1 MHRGAFIKEK
11 EFKSM
16 IKLSYTELSIK
27 LKKRAAAIAAIMCVV
42 TTASGCGSY
51 NAELTWEIEE
61 STVSEEAD
69 IDSTMRRL
77 YAHFFCLL
85 VGVLVSYCGVYRRRL
100 VSWLYSEIEAAGGMT
115 EGADPYYLNQAKVL
129 EDAEQIIVLT
139 TQEVQERKQQI
150 QHEEEEAGLVN
161 INTADVAQ
169 LMQLNGIGQSR
180 AEAIVAYREQ
190 CGRFTQIEDIQMV
203 TGIKAGLYEKI
214 KDKITVG

>member
-1 MHRGAFIKEK
+1 MEK
-11 EFKSM
+11 EVKSM

-27 LKKRAAAIAAIMCVV
+27 LKKKAAAIAAIMCVV
-42 TTASGCGSY
+42 TTASGCGNY
-51 NAELTWEIEE
+51 NAEITWEIEE

-69 IDSTMRRL
+69 IESTKTPEEADMICVYVGGAVSDSGVYLLPQGSRL
-77 YAHFFCLL
+77 YEA
-85 VGVLVSYCGVYRRRL
+85 
-100 VSWLYSEIEAAGGMT
+100 IEAAGGMT
-115 EGADPYYLNQAKVL
+115 EDADPYYLNQAKIL

-139 TQEVQERKQQI
+139 TQEVQERKEQIRQQA
-150 QHEEEEAGLVN
+150 EEAGLVN
-161 INTADVAQ
+161 INTADVTQ

>member
-1 MHRGAFIKEK
+1 MEK
-11 EFKSM
+11 EVKNM
-16 IKLSYTELSIK
+16 IKLSYTKLNTK
-27 LKKRAAAIAAIMCVV
+27 LKKRVAVIAAAMCMI

-51 NAELTWEIEE
+51 NAEITWEIEE
-61 STVSEEAD
+61 ASSVCEEAD
-69 IDSTMRRL
+69 TESEKTPKEADLICVYVGGAVSDSGVYLLPQGSRL
-77 YAHFFCLL
+77 YEA
-85 VGVLVSYCGVYRRRL
+85 
-100 VSWLYSEIEAAGGMT
+100 IEAAGGMT

-139 TQEVQERKQQI
+139 TQEVQERKEQIRQQA
-150 QHEEEEAGLVN
+150 EEAGLVN
-161 INTADVAQ
+161 INTADVSR

-190 CGRFTQIEDIQMV
+190 CGQFKQIEDIQQV

>member
-1 MHRGAFIKEK
+1 MEK
-11 EFKSM
+11 EVKSM

-42 TTASGCGSY
+42 TTASGCGNY
-51 NAELTWEIEE
+51 NAEITWEIEE

-69 IDSTMRRL
+69 IESTKTPEEADMICVYVGGAVSDSGVYLLPQGSRL
-77 YAHFFCLL
+77 YEA
-85 VGVLVSYCGVYRRRL
+85 
-100 VSWLYSEIEAAGGMT
+100 IEAAGGMT
-115 EGADPYYLNQAKVL
+115 EDADPYYLNQAKIL

-139 TQEVQERKQQI
+139 TQEVQERKEQIRQQA
-150 QHEEEEAGLVN
+150 EEAGLVN
-161 INTADVAQ
+161 INTADVSQ
-169 LMQLNGIGQSR
+169 LMQLNGIGQSK

>member
-1 MHRGAFIKEK
+1 MEK
-11 EFKSM
+11 EVKSM
-16 IKLSYTELSIK
+16 IKLSYTELNIK
-27 LKKRAAAIAAIMCVV
+27 LKKRAAAIAAAMCVI

-51 NAELTWEIEE
+51 NAEITWEIEE
-61 STVSEEAD
+61 SSVSEEAD
-69 IDSTMRRL
+69 MESAKTPEEADMICVYVGGAVSDSGVYLLPLGSRL
-77 YAHFFCLL
+77 YEA
-85 VGVLVSYCGVYRRRL
+85 
-100 VSWLYSEIEAAGGMT
+100 IEAAGGMT

-139 TQEVQERKQQI
+139 TQEVQERKEQIRQQA
-150 QHEEEEAGLVN
+150 EEAGLVN
-161 INTADVAQ
+161 INTADVPQ

-190 CGRFTQIEDIQMV
+190 CGQFKQIEDIQQV

>member
-1 MHRGAFIKEK
+1 MACICCR
-11 EFKSM
+11 
-16 IKLSYTELSIK
+16 
-27 LKKRAAAIAAIMCVV
+27 RAA
-42 TTASGCGSY
+42 
-51 NAELTWEIEE
+51 
-61 STVSEEAD
+61 
-69 IDSTMRRL
+69 
-77 YAHFFCLL
+77 
-85 VGVLVSYCGVYRRRL
+85 
-100 VSWLYSEIEAAGGMT
+100 
-115 EGADPYYLNQAKVL
+115 PYYLNQAKVL

>member
-1 MHRGAFIKEK
+1 MEK
-11 EFKSM
+11 EVKSM
-16 IKLSYTELSIK
+16 IKLSYTELNIK
-27 LKKRAAAIAAIMCVV
+27 LKKRAAAIAAAMCVI

-51 NAELTWEIEE
+51 NAEITWEIEE
-61 STVSEEAD
+61 SSVSEEAD
-69 IDSTMRRL
+69 MESAKTPEEADMICVYVGGAVSDSGVYLLPQGSRL
-77 YAHFFCLL
+77 YEA
-85 VGVLVSYCGVYRRRL
+85 
-100 VSWLYSEIEAAGGMT
+100 IEAAGGMT

-139 TQEVQERKQQI
+139 TQEVQERKEQIRQQA
-150 QHEEEEAGLVN
+150 EEAGLVN
-161 INTADVAQ
+161 INTADVSQ

-190 CGRFTQIEDIQMV
+190 CGQFKQIEDIQQV

>member
-1 MHRGAFIKEK
+1 MEK
-11 EFKSM
+11 EVKSM
-16 IKLSYTELSIK
+16 IKLSYTELNIK
-27 LKKRAAAIAAIMCVV
+27 LKKRAAAIAAAMCVI

-51 NAELTWEIEE
+51 NAEITWEIEE
-61 STVSEEAD
+61 SSVSEEAD
-69 IDSTMRRL
+69 MESAKTPEEADMICVYVGGAVSDSGVYLLPQGSRL
-77 YAHFFCLL
+77 YEA
-85 VGVLVSYCGVYRRRL
+85 
-100 VSWLYSEIEAAGGMT
+100 IEAAGGMT

-139 TQEVQERKQQI
+139 TQEVQERKEQIRQQA
-150 QHEEEEAGLVN
+150 EESGLVN
-161 INTADVAQ
+161 INTADVSQ

-190 CGRFTQIEDIQMV
+190 CGQFKQIEDIQQV

>member
-1 MHRGAFIKEK
+1 MEK
-11 EFKSM
+11 EVKSM

-42 TTASGCGSY
+42 TTASGCGNY
-51 NAELTWEIEE
+51 NAEITWEIEE

-69 IDSTMRRL
+69 IESTKTPEEADMICVYVGGAVSDSGVYLLPQGSRL
-77 YAHFFCLL
+77 YEA
-85 VGVLVSYCGVYRRRL
+85 
-100 VSWLYSEIEAAGGMT
+100 IEAAEGMT
-115 EGADPYYLNQAKVL
+115 EDADPYYLNQAKIL

-139 TQEVQERKQQI
+139 TQEVQERKEQIRQQA
-150 QHEEEEAGLVN
+150 EEAGLVN
-161 INTADVAQ
+161 INTADVSQ

>member
-1 MHRGAFIKEK
+1 MEK
-11 EFKSM
+11 EVKNM
-16 IKLSYTELSIK
+16 IKLSYTKLNTT
-27 LKKRAAAIAAIMCVV
+27 LKKRAVAIAAIMCVV
-42 TTASGCGSY
+42 TTASGCGNY
-51 NAELTWEIEE
+51 NAEITWEIEE

-69 IDSTMRRL
+69 IESTKTPEEADMICVYVGGAVSDSGVYLLPQGSRL
-77 YAHFFCLL
+77 YEA
-85 VGVLVSYCGVYRRRL
+85 
-100 VSWLYSEIEAAGGMT
+100 IEAAGGMT

-139 TQEVQERKQQI
+139 TQEVQERKEQIRQQA
-150 QHEEEEAGLVN
+150 EEAGLVN
-161 INTADVAQ
+161 INTADVSQ

-190 CGRFTQIEDIQMV
+190 CGQFKQIEDIQMV

>member
-1 MHRGAFIKEK
+1 
-11 EFKSM
+11 M
-16 IKLSYTELSIK
+16 I
-27 LKKRAAAIAAIMCVV
+27 

-51 NAELTWEIEE
+51 NAEITWEIEE
-61 STVSEEAD
+61 SSVSEEAD
-69 IDSTMRRL
+69 MESAKTPEEADMICVYVGGAVSDSGVYLLPQGSRL
-77 YAHFFCLL
+77 YEA
-85 VGVLVSYCGVYRRRL
+85 
-100 VSWLYSEIEAAGGMT
+100 IEAAGGMT

-139 TQEVQERKQQI
+139 TQEVQERKEQIRQQA
-150 QHEEEEAGLVN
+150 EESGLVN
-161 INTADVAQ
+161 INTADVSQ

-190 CGRFTQIEDIQMV
+190 CGQFKQIEDIQQV

>member
-1 MHRGAFIKEK
+1 MEK
-11 EFKSM
+11 EVKNM
-16 IKLSYTELSIK
+16 IKLSYTKLNIK
-27 LKKRAAAIAAIMCVV
+27 LKKRAAAIATAMCVI

-51 NAELTWEIEE
+51 NAEITWEIEE
-61 STVSEEAD
+61 SSVSEEAD
-69 IDSTMRRL
+69 MESAKTPEEADMICVYVGGAVSDSGVYLLPQGSRL
-77 YAHFFCLL
+77 YEA
-85 VGVLVSYCGVYRRRL
+85 
-100 VSWLYSEIEAAGGMT
+100 IEAAGGMT
-115 EGADPYYLNQAKVL
+115 EGADPYYLNQAKIL

-161 INTADVAQ
+161 INTADVTQ

-190 CGRFTQIEDIQMV
+190 CGQFKQIEDIQMV

>member
-1 MHRGAFIKEK
+1 MEK
-11 EFKSM
+11 EVKSM
-16 IKLSYTELSIK
+16 IKLSYTKLNTT
-27 LKKRAAAIAAIMCVV
+27 LKKRVAVIAAAMCVI
-42 TTASGCGSY
+42 TTASGCGNY
-51 NAELTWEIEE
+51 NAEITWEIEE
-61 STVSEEAD
+61 SKVSEEAD
-69 IDSTMRRL
+69 MESTKTPEEADMICVYVGGAVSDSGVYLLPQGSRL
-77 YAHFFCLL
+77 YEA
-85 VGVLVSYCGVYRRRL
+85 
-100 VSWLYSEIEAAGGMT
+100 IEAAGGMT

-139 TQEVQERKQQI
+139 TQEVQERKEQI

-161 INTADVAQ
+161 INTADVTQ

-190 CGRFTQIEDIQMV
+190 CGRFKQIEDIQQV

>member
-1 MHRGAFIKEK
+1 MEK
-11 EFKSM
+11 EVKSM

-42 TTASGCGSY
+42 TTASGCGNY
-51 NAELTWEIEE
+51 NAEITWEIEE

-69 IDSTMRRL
+69 IESTKTPEEADMICVYVCGAVSDSGVYLLPQGSRL
-77 YAHFFCLL
+77 YEA
-85 VGVLVSYCGVYRRRL
+85 
-100 VSWLYSEIEAAGGMT
+100 IEAAGGMT
-115 EGADPYYLNQAKVL
+115 EDADPYYLNQAKIL

-139 TQEVQERKQQI
+139 TQEVQERKEQIRQQA
-150 QHEEEEAGLVN
+150 EEAGLVN
-161 INTADVAQ
+161 INTADVSQ

>member
-1 MHRGAFIKEK
+1 MEK
-11 EFKSM
+11 EVKSM
-16 IKLSYTELSIK
+16 IKLSYTELNIK
-27 LKKRAAAIAAIMCVV
+27 LKKRAAAIAAAMCVI

-51 NAELTWEIEE
+51 NAEITWEIEE
-61 STVSEEAD
+61 SSVSEEAD
-69 IDSTMRRL
+69 MESAKTPEEADMICVYVGGAVSDSGVYLLPQGSRL
-77 YAHFFCLL
+77 YEA
-85 VGVLVSYCGVYRRRL
+85 
-100 VSWLYSEIEAAGGMT
+100 IEAAGGMT

-139 TQEVQERKQQI
+139 TQEVQERKEQIRQQA
-150 QHEEEEAGLVN
+150 EEAGLVN
-161 INTADVAQ
+161 INTADVPQ

-190 CGRFTQIEDIQMV
+190 CGQFKQIEDIQQV

>member
-1 MHRGAFIKEK
+1 MEK
-11 EFKSM
+11 EVKNM
-16 IKLSYTELSIK
+16 IKLSYTKLNTT
-27 LKKRAAAIAAIMCVV
+27 LKKRAAVIAAIMCTI
-42 TTASGCGSY
+42 TTINGCGNY
-51 NAELTWEIEE
+51 NAEISWEIEE
-61 STVSEEAD
+61 ASSVCEEAD
-69 IDSTMRRL
+69 TESEKTPEEADMICVYVGGAVSDSGVYLLPQGSRL
-77 YAHFFCLL
+77 YEA
-85 VGVLVSYCGVYRRRL
+85 
-100 VSWLYSEIEAAGGMT
+100 IEAAGGMT

-161 INTADVAQ
+161 INTADVTQ

-190 CGRFTQIEDIQMV
+190 CGQFKQIEDIQQV

>member
-1 MHRGAFIKEK
+1 MEK
-11 EFKSM
+11 EVKSM
-16 IKLSYTELSIK
+16 IKLSYTELNIK
-27 LKKRAAAIAAIMCVV
+27 LKKRAAAIAAAMCVI

-51 NAELTWEIEE
+51 NAEITWEIEE
-61 STVSEEAD
+61 SSVSEEAD
-69 IDSTMRRL
+69 MESAKTPEEADMICVYVGGAVSDSGVYLLPQGSRL
-77 YAHFFCLL
+77 YEA
-85 VGVLVSYCGVYRRRL
+85 
-100 VSWLYSEIEAAGGMT
+100 IEAAGGMT

-161 INTADVAQ
+161 INTADVTQ

-190 CGRFTQIEDIQMV
+190 CGRFKQIEDIQQV

>member
-1 MHRGAFIKEK
+1 MEK
-11 EFKSM
+11 EVKSM

-27 LKKRAAAIAAIMCVV
+27 LKKKAAAIAAIMCVV
-42 TTASGCGSY
+42 TTASGCGNY
-51 NAELTWEIEE
+51 NAEITWEIEE

-69 IDSTMRRL
+69 IESTKTPEEADMICVYVGGAVSDSGVYLLPQGSRL
-77 YAHFFCLL
+77 YEA
-85 VGVLVSYCGVYRRRL
+85 
-100 VSWLYSEIEAAGGMT
+100 IEAAGGMT
-115 EGADPYYLNQAKVL
+115 EDADPYYLNQAKIL

-139 TQEVQERKQQI
+139 TQEVQERKEQIRQQA
-150 QHEEEEAGLVN
+150 EEAGLVN
-161 INTADVAQ
+161 INTADVSQ

-190 CGRFTQIEDIQMV
+190 CGRFTQIEDIQQV

>member
-1 MHRGAFIKEK
+1 MEK
-11 EFKSM
+11 EVKNM
-16 IKLSYTELSIK
+16 IKLSYTKLNIK
-27 LKKRAAAIAAIMCVV
+27 LKKRAAAIATAMCVI

-51 NAELTWEIEE
+51 NAEITWEIEE
-61 STVSEEAD
+61 SSVSEEAD
-69 IDSTMRRL
+69 MESAKTPEEADMICVYVGGAVSDSGVYLLPQGSRL
-77 YAHFFCLL
+77 YEA
-85 VGVLVSYCGVYRRRL
+85 
-100 VSWLYSEIEAAGGMT
+100 IEAAGGMT

-161 INTADVAQ
+161 INTADVTQ

-190 CGRFTQIEDIQMV
+190 CGQFKQIEDIQQV

>member
-1 MHRGAFIKEK
+1 MEK
-11 EFKSM
+11 EVKSM

-42 TTASGCGSY
+42 TTASGCGNY
-51 NAELTWEIEE
+51 NAEITWEIEE

-69 IDSTMRRL
+69 IESTKTPEEADMICVYVGGAVSDSGVYLLPQGSRL
-77 YAHFFCLL
+77 YEA
-85 VGVLVSYCGVYRRRL
+85 
-100 VSWLYSEIEAAGGMT
+100 IEAAGGMT
-115 EGADPYYLNQAKVL
+115 EDADPYYLNQAKIL

-139 TQEVQERKQQI
+139 IQEVQERKEQIRQQA
-150 QHEEEEAGLVN
+150 EEAGLVN
-161 INTADVAQ
+161 INTADVSQ

>member
-1 MHRGAFIKEK
+1 MEK
-11 EFKSM
+11 EVKSM
-16 IKLSYTELSIK
+16 IKLSYTELNIK
-27 LKKRAAAIAAIMCVV
+27 LKQRAAAIAAAMCVI

-51 NAELTWEIEE
+51 NAEITWEIEE
-61 STVSEEAD
+61 SSVSEEAD
-69 IDSTMRRL
+69 MESAKTPEEADMICVYVGGAVSDSGVYLLPQGSRL
-77 YAHFFCLL
+77 YEA
-85 VGVLVSYCGVYRRRL
+85 
-100 VSWLYSEIEAAGGMT
+100 IEAAGGMT

-161 INTADVAQ
+161 INTADVTQ

-190 CGRFTQIEDIQMV
+190 CGRFKQIEDIQQV

>member
-1 MHRGAFIKEK
+1 MEK
-11 EFKSM
+11 EVKSM

-51 NAELTWEIEE
+51 NAEITWEIEE

-69 IDSTMRRL
+69 IESTKTPEEADMICVYVGGAVSDSGVYLPQGSRL
-77 YAHFFCLL
+77 YEA
-85 VGVLVSYCGVYRRRL
+85 
-100 VSWLYSEIEAAGGMT
+100 IEAAGGMT

-161 INTADVAQ
+161 INTADVTQ

>member
-1 MHRGAFIKEK
+1 MEK
-11 EFKSM
+11 EVKSM

-27 LKKRAAAIAAIMCVV
+27 LKKRAAASAAIMCVV
-42 TTASGCGSY
+42 TTASGCGNY
-51 NAELTWEIEE
+51 NAEITWEIEE

-69 IDSTMRRL
+69 IESTKTPEEADMICVYVGGAVSDSGVYLLPQGSRL
-77 YAHFFCLL
+77 YEA
-85 VGVLVSYCGVYRRRL
+85 
-100 VSWLYSEIEAAGGMT
+100 IEAAGGMT
-115 EGADPYYLNQAKVL
+115 EDADPYYLNQAKIL

-139 TQEVQERKQQI
+139 TQEVQERKEQIRQQA
-150 QHEEEEAGLVN
+150 EEAGLVN
-161 INTADVAQ
+161 INTADVSQ

>member
-1 MHRGAFIKEK
+1 MEK
-11 EFKSM
+11 EVKSM
-16 IKLSYTELSIK
+16 IKLSYTELNIK
-27 LKKRAAAIAAIMCVV
+27 LKKRAAAIAAAMCMI

-51 NAELTWEIEE
+51 NAEITWEIEE
-61 STVSEEAD
+61 SSVSEEAD
-69 IDSTMRRL
+69 MESAKTPEEADMICVYVGGAVSDSGVYLLPQGSRL
-77 YAHFFCLL
+77 YEA
-85 VGVLVSYCGVYRRRL
+85 
-100 VSWLYSEIEAAGGMT
+100 IEAAGGMT

-139 TQEVQERKQQI
+139 TQEVQERKEQIRQQA
-150 QHEEEEAGLVN
+150 EEAGLVN
-161 INTADVAQ
+161 INTADVSQ

-190 CGRFTQIEDIQMV
+190 CGQFKQIEDIQMV

>member
-1 MHRGAFIKEK
+1 MEK
-11 EFKSM
+11 EVKSM

-69 IDSTMRRL
+69 IDSTKTPEEADMIFVYVGGAVSDSGVYLLPQGSRL
-77 YAHFFCLL
+77 YEA
-85 VGVLVSYCGVYRRRL
+85 
-100 VSWLYSEIEAAGGMT
+100 IEAAGGMT

>member
-1 MHRGAFIKEK
+1 MEK
-11 EFKSM
+11 EVKSM
-16 IKLSYTELSIK
+16 IKLSYTELNIK
-27 LKKRAAAIAAIMCVV
+27 LKKRVAVIAAIMCTI
-42 TTASGCGSY
+42 TTINGCGNY
-51 NAELTWEIEE
+51 NAEITWEIEE
-61 STVSEEAD
+61 STVCEEAD
-69 IDSTMRRL
+69 TESEKTPKEADLICVFVGGAVSDSGVYLLPQGSRL
-77 YAHFFCLL
+77 YEA
-85 VGVLVSYCGVYRRRL
+85 
-100 VSWLYSEIEAAGGMT
+100 IEAAGGMT
-115 EGADPYYLNQAKVL
+115 KDADPYYLNQAKIL

-161 INTADVAQ
+161 INTADVTQ

-190 CGRFTQIEDIQMV
+190 CGRFKQIEDIQQV

>member
-1 MHRGAFIKEK
+1 MEK
-11 EFKSM
+11 EVKNM
-16 IKLSYTELSIK
+16 IKLSYTKLNTK
-27 LKKRAAAIAAIMCVV
+27 LKKRVAVIAAAMCMI

-51 NAELTWEIEE
+51 NAEITWEIEE
-61 STVSEEAD
+61 SSVSEEAD
-69 IDSTMRRL
+69 MESAKTPEEADMICVYVGGAVSDSGVYLLPQGSRL
-77 YAHFFCLL
+77 YEA
-85 VGVLVSYCGVYRRRL
+85 
-100 VSWLYSEIEAAGGMT
+100 IEAAGGMT

-139 TQEVQERKQQI
+139 TQEVQERKEQIRQQA
-150 QHEEEEAGLVN
+150 EEAGLVN
-161 INTADVAQ
+161 INTADVPQ

-190 CGRFTQIEDIQMV
+190 CGQFKQIEDIQQV

>member
-1 MHRGAFIKEK
+1 MEK
-11 EFKSM
+11 EVKSM
-16 IKLSYTELSIK
+16 LKLSYTELSIK

-42 TTASGCGSY
+42 TTASGCGNY
-51 NAELTWEIEE
+51 NAEITWEIEE

-69 IDSTMRRL
+69 IESTKTPEEADMICVYVGGAVSDSGVYLLPQGSRL
-77 YAHFFCLL
+77 YEA
-85 VGVLVSYCGVYRRRL
+85 
-100 VSWLYSEIEAAGGMT
+100 IEAAGGMT
-115 EGADPYYLNQAKVL
+115 EDADPYYLNQAKIL

-139 TQEVQERKQQI
+139 TQEVQERKEQIRQQA
-150 QHEEEEAGLVN
+150 EEAGLVN
-161 INTADVAQ
+161 INTADVSQ

>member
-1 MHRGAFIKEK
+1 MEK
-11 EFKSM
+11 EVKSM

-42 TTASGCGSY
+42 TTASGCGNY
-51 NAELTWEIEE
+51 NAEITWEIEE

-69 IDSTMRRL
+69 IESTKTPEEADMICVYVGGAVSDSGVYLLPQGSRL
-77 YAHFFCLL
+77 YEA
-85 VGVLVSYCGVYRRRL
+85 
-100 VSWLYSEIEAAGGMT
+100 IEAAGGMT
-115 EGADPYYLNQAKVL
+115 EDADPYYLNQAKIL

-139 TQEVQERKQQI
+139 TQEVQERKEQIRQQA
-150 QHEEEEAGLVN
+150 EEAGLVN
-161 INTADVAQ
+161 INTADVSQ